1 MRKEWIPIHFI
12 KENSYN
18 MVKIFL
24 TQIVMSFFGTMLS
37 IATLR
42 NQSLLLWSSILS
54 IAIELCVIYTIG
66 WDIGA
71 RDKIKID
78 GGRMRP
84 FPAKGVL
91 IALGGNVPNLIL
103 ALLMGLGVLIDTA
116 GSQVMSLV
124 CNAIARLINGAFLG
138 TIKTLE
144 DLLIVDM
151 PTGGTMSHIWW
162 WFIVMIIPSLI
173 VVGFAYLLGSHA
185 RRIIPVRQ
193 KPTGND
199 RPNISDKK

>member
-1 MRKEWIPIHFI
+1 
-12 KENSYN
+12 
-18 MVKIFL
+18 
-24 TQIVMSFFGTMLS
+24 MSFFGTMLA
-37 IATLR
+37 IATLK

-54 IAIELCVIYTIG
+54 IAIQLCVIYTIG

-71 RDKIKID
+71 HDQIKIS

-91 IALGGNVPNLIL
+91 IALVGNVPNLIL
-103 ALLMGLGVLIDTA
+103 AFLMGLGVLIDTT
-116 GSQVMSLV
+116 GSQIMSLV

-138 TIKTLE
+138 IIKTFE
-144 DLLIVDM
+144 DLLITDM

-162 WFIVMIIPSLI
+162 WFIIMVIPSLI
-173 VVGFAYLLGSHA
+173 SVEFAYLMGSHNL
-185 RRIIPVRQ
+185 RIIPVRR
-193 KPTGND
+193 KPAENT

>member
-24 TQIVMSFFGTMLS
+24 TQIVMSFFGTMLA

-42 NQSLLLWSSILS
+42 NPSLLLWSSILS
-54 IAIELCVIYTIG
+54 IAIQLCVIYTIG

-91 IALGGNVPNLIL
+91 IALGGNAPNLIL

-144 DLLIVDM
+144 DLLIADL

-162 WFIVMIIPSLI
+162 WFIIMVIPSLI
-173 VVGFAYLLGSHA
+173 AVGFAYLMGSHDL
-185 RRIIPVRQ
+185 RIIPVRQ
-193 KPTGND
+193 KPTGNN